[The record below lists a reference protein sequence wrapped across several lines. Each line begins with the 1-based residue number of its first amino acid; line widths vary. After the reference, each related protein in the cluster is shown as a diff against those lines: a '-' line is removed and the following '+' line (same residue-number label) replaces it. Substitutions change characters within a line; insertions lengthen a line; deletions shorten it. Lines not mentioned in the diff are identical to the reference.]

1 MGNSVFKKIKSIAN
15 NGIEPIIQGKSNY
28 KLNDKAIELKAIKR
42 AEICFNCV
50 NFVAEPIKSFKVED
64 KRIKELT
71 GKMCD
76 DCGCALPY
84 LLRQKIKIC
93 KHWKK

>member
-1 MGNSVFKKIKSIAN
+1 MSKSVFKKIKSIAN

-42 AEICFNCV
+42 VEICINCV
-50 NFVAEPIKSFKVED
+50 NFVDEPINSFKVED

-71 GKMCD
+71 SKMCN

-84 LLRQKIKIC
+84 LLRQNIKIC
-93 KHWKK
+93 KHWKE